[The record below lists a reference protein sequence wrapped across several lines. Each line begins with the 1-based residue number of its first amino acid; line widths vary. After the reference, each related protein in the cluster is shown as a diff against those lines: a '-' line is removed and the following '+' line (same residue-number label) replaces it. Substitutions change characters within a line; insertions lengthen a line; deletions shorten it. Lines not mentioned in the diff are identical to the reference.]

1 MTPLPVLL
9 PAKCLPPAE
18 RSPLEW
24 VPKADLSTPAP
35 APVDE
40 TTVDQE
46 IAMARQAME
55 GKVVRKVR
63 PRRTVDYGGPMG
75 RWTLVSVRLCPS
87 DCSAYPVCYLAVAED
102 ATKPKIHTLSSACT
116 AIYHQCT
123 KETLDVCMS

>member
-1 MTPLPVLL
+1 MAALPVLL
-9 PAKCLPPAE
+9 PARALPPTE
-18 RSPLEW
+18 LSRFEW
-24 VPKADLSTPAP
+24 VPKADLSTPPP

-75 RWTLVSVRLCPS
+75 RWTLVSIFRITTGSPS
-87 DCSAYPVCYLAVAED
+87 V
-102 ATKPKIHTLSSACT
+102 
-116 AIYHQCT
+116 Q
-123 KETLDVCMS
+123 